1 MNIKI
6 GDNVRYLN
14 AVGGGVV
21 TRIEG
26 KIAYVDEDG
35 FETPVMVS
43 EIVVVGEA
51 QTSKAWQEVR
61 DRKDKE
67 ARDEKARSESKVSAA
82 EKEAQV
88 MSEKEKVL
96 PSSIIETEEGDVLNL
111 TLGFEA
117 DDLKAISRTG
127 YSAYLVNDSNYWLS
141 YVFATRAEDEQTWT
155 CRSQGLLEPNF
166 EGLLWKLEADDLTG
180 FDRFSLKVIPFKK
193 DKPYKMMAT
202 VDFERKVDA
211 TKFVKLH
218 CFRPNP
224 YFEVPV
230 IAWEIVKDGK
240 PVKEPDYEAL
250 LARDAAPKQA
260 DRRPVKKQQSKPA
273 AHPGLT
279 VVDLHIDSLL
289 DSTSGMSPAEI
300 LNYQVDV
307 FRREMDSRLKK
318 PGERIVFIHGKGNG
332 VLRAALMKELN
343 HRYKGHE
350 VRDASFAE
358 YGFGATEVVIKN
370 LR

>member
-35 FETPVMVS
+35 FETPVMLS
-43 EIVVVGEA
+43 EIVVVGDA

-61 DRKDKE
+61 DRK
-67 ARDEKARSESKVSAA
+67 
-82 EKEAQV
+82 EKESRDDKNRHKQNTPSVKDAQV
-88 MSEKEKVL
+88 MPGHEKEH
-96 PSSIIETEEGDVLNL
+96 PSSVVETEEGDVLNL

-117 DDLKAISRTG
+117 DDLKTVSRTG
-127 YSAYLVNDSNYWLS
+127 YSAYLVNDSNYWLG
-141 YVFATRAEDEQTWT
+141 YVFATRADDSQEWI

-166 EGLLWKLEADDLTG
+166 EGLVWKLEADDLTG
-180 FDRFSLKVIPFKK
+180 FDRMSLKAIPFKK
-193 DKPYKMMAT
+193 DKSYMMMAP

-211 TKFVKLH
+211 TKFVRLH

-230 IAWEIVKDGK
+230 IAWDVVKDGK
-240 PVKEPDYEAL
+240 PVAQPDYEAL

-260 DRRPVKKQQSKPA
+260 DRRPVKKQMSKPA
-273 AHPGLT
+273 ARPEVT

-289 DSTSGMSPAEI
+289 DSTAGMSAAEI
-300 LNYQVDV
+300 LNYQIDV

-332 VLRAALMKELN
+332 VLRAALMKELT

-350 VRDASFAE
+350 TRDASFAE
-358 YGFGATEVVIKN
+358 YGFGATEVIIKN
-370 LR
+370 IR